1 MAVDTEL
8 ETEEISV
15 ELMNTSQTTL
25 GKINKAI
32 IRCYYL
38 NN

>member
-1 MAVDTEL
+1 MAVDTEH
-8 ETEEISV
+8 ETEEISI

-32 IRCYYL
+32 IRCFDP

>member
-8 ETEEISV
+8 ETEEISI

-32 IRCYYL
+32 I
-38 NN
+38 